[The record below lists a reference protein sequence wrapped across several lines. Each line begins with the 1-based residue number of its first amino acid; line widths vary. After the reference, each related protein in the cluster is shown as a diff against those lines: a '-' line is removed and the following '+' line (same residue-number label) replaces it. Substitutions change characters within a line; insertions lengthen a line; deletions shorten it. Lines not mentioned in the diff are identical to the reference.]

1 VDEKPPCSLGRA
13 GPCSSL
19 TAGHGC
25 GVALV
30 LGGPAPD
37 GRWQVRGLLLLE
49 THRDRELYRWH
60 AGFLLGYFRNEVIGG
75 LFIPAGVRGEGVTTI
90 CPLSS
95 IFHKFPRYLD
105 MTVLHQYFIDQVSI
119 THPSS
124 PCFPR
129 VPRADTPE
137 VPFHA
142 SKRQQSSPTQKKIL
156 NDASVCES
164 GKNGWWKRLWGKRWG
179 LADQSFQ
186 EFLEFL
192 HLHRPVK
199 VLLCITVHL
208 LRVIGV
214 GIHFFRKFYHIFQCS
229 LVIPRQEC
237 CERMENRQGNRDLCR
252 Q

>member
-1 VDEKPPCSLGRA
+1 VSVFAVRQALREWMKSLPVHWGGRGLVHRSPPV
-13 GPCSSL
+13 
-19 TAGHGC
+19 T
-25 GVALV
+25 GVALPWYWV
-30 LGGPAPD
+30 DPHRMDGGRSVAFFCW
-37 GRWQVRGLLLLE
+37 RRI
-49 THRDRELYRWH
+49 
-60 AGFLLGYFRNEVIGG
+60 VIGNCTG
-75 LFIPAGVRGEGVTTI
+75 GMLVSCWGIFGIGDWGAVHPGRVRGEGVTTI

-164 GKNGWWKRLWGKRWG
+164 GKKWVVETPMG
-179 LADQSFQ
+179 
-186 EFLEFL
+186 
-192 HLHRPVK
+192 
-199 VLLCITVHL
+199 
-208 LRVIGV
+208 
-214 GIHFFRKFYHIFQCS
+214 
-229 LVIPRQEC
+229 
-237 CERMENRQGNRDLCR
+237 
-252 Q
+252 